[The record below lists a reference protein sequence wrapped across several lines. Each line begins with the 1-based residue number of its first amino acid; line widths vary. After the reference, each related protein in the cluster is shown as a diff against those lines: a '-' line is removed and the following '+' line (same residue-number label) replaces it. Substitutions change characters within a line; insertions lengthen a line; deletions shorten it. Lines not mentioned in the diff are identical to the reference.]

1 MNRRHLLGALAA
13 ASALPGVSRPS
24 LAQATWPSRPL
35 RLVVTFPPG
44 GGSDII
50 ARLIAPAM
58 QARLGQPVIVDNR
71 PGAGGTLAAAMVA
84 KEPADGHTLLVANNA
99 PIVISPAMFPSV
111 SYDPLKSFR
120 HVAYVGAFP
129 FVLVVRPDVPARSLD
144 ELITLAKARG
154 GLSYGSG
161 GTGSVGHI
169 VGLMLARDTGA
180 AFEHVPYRG
189 SGPMVTDFLA
199 GVFPMAIDALPQQL
213 QHMRSGAVRALA
225 VTAAERVSLIPDVP
239 TMAELGRPGLTGENW
254 VGLSA
259 PAGVP
264 DAVAERIAAVVAEAA
279 ALPEVVEKLD
289 AMGLNRAPLPPSAFA
304 AMVTQ
309 QVASWQPAIRAA
321 GLTAN

>member
-1 MNRRHLLGALAA
+1 MFRRHLLAGLA
-13 ASALPGVSRPS
+13 ASAAVPS
-24 LAQATWPSRPL
+24 LAAPALAQAAWPSRPI

-111 SYDPLKSFR
+111 AYDPLKSFR

-129 FVLVVRPDVPARSLD
+129 FVLVVRPDMPARNLD
-144 ELITLAKARG
+144 ELIALSRARG

-225 VTAAERVSLIPDVP
+225 VTAPARVGLIPDVP

-289 AMGLNRAPLPPSAFA
+289 AMGLNRAPLPPAAFA
-304 AMVTQ
+304 EMVTQ

>member
-1 MNRRHLLGALAA
+1 MFRRHLLGALAA
-13 ASALPGVSRPS
+13 SAALPG
-24 LAQATWPSRPL
+24 AATASSWPSRPI

-84 KEPADGHTLLVANNA
+84 KEAADGHTLLVANNA

-111 SYDPLKSFR
+111 AYDPLGSFR
-120 HVAYVGAFP
+120 HLAYVGAFP
-129 FVLVVRPDVPARSLD
+129 FVLVVRPDVPARTLD
-144 ELITLAKARG
+144 ELIALARARG

-169 VGLMLARDTGA
+169 VGLMLARDSGA

-213 QHMRSGAVRALA
+213 QHMRSGAVRAIA
-225 VTAAERVSLIPDVP
+225 VTAPGRVGLIPDVP

-289 AMGLNRAPLPPSAFA
+289 AMGLNRAPMPPAAFA

-309 QVASWQPAIRAA
+309 QVANWQPAIRAA